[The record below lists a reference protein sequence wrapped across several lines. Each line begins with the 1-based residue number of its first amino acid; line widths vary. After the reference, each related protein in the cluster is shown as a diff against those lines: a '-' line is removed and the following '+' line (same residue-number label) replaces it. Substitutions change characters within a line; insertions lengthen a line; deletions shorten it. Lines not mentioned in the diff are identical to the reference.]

1 MSYTITNYTRD
12 KAKEIGVKIYP
23 ASNIKYKLDVYDLDG
38 NYISSVGANGM
49 SDYPTYQI
57 LESLGHYPKGYA
69 KERRRLYKIRHKK
82 DISHIRGY
90 LADYL
95 LW

>member
-1 MSYTITNYTRD
+1 MYQIHPYSYLQASKLGVTIVSSKKTS
-12 KAKEIGVKIYP
+12 K
-23 ASNIKYKLDVYDLDG
+23 KLDVYDLDG

-49 SDYPTYQI
+49 NDYPTYQI
-57 LESLGHYPKGYA
+57 LERLGDYPKGYA
-69 KERRRLYKIRHKK
+69 KERQRLYKIRHKK